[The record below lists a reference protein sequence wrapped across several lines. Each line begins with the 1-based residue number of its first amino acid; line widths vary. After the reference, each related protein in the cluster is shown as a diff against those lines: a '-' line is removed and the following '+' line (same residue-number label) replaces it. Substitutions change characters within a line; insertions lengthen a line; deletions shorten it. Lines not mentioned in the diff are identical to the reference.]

1 MIAFYILL
9 FIISLVLLYYGAEFS
24 LDSSEK
30 IGKKIGLPPIVVG
43 MLLVGFGT
51 SLPELFVSHLA
62 IFRGASSVA
71 FGTLIGSNVANGFL
85 VLGICSFFQTLRLN
99 PKDHALYSTLHL
111 LMTIALLILFQ
122 RQVFDIYATLILL
135 SIFFVNL
142 YYIISN
148 LRKDKHVGEEN
159 KNIVLTWKDS
169 MYLGF
174 GLAFLYGGGELL
186 IYSGVRVCET
196 FNISTYVISAIF
208 VAFGTSFPELV
219 TTLMSVFKK
228 KDTDIIIGNI
238 IGSNLFNCSF
248 ILGSIGYKSLPIT
261 SSYSYEIYALL
272 SFSGLLLFLSM
283 TRKSLNK
290 ITGVVFLGTYLFL
303 VLYWTKV
310 ITFS

>member
-1 MIAFYILL
+1 MIALYILL
-9 FIISLVLLYYGAEFS
+9 FVISLVLLFYGAEFS

-62 IFRGASSVA
+62 IFRNASSVA

-85 VLGICSFFQTLRLN
+85 VLGVCSLFQTLRLN

-111 LMTIALLILFQ
+111 IMTIALLILFQ
-122 RQVFDIYATLILL
+122 RNVFDGYATFILL
-135 SIFFVNL
+135 AIFFVNL
-142 YYIISN
+142 YFIISN
-148 LRKDKHVGEEN
+148 LRKDKEVGEEN
-159 KNIVLTWKDS
+159 ENIVLTWKDS
-169 MYLGF
+169 VSLAF

-186 IYSGVRVCET
+186 IYSGVKVCEA
-196 FNISTYVISAIF
+196 FNISAYVISAIF

-219 TTLMSVFKK
+219 TALMSVFKK

-248 ILGSIGYKSLPIT
+248 ILGTIGYKSLTIT
-261 SSYSYEIYALL
+261 SHYSYEIYALL
-272 SFSGLLLFLSM
+272 CFSGLLLLLAM

-290 ITGVVFLGTYLFL
+290 LTGVAFLGTYLLL
-303 VLYWTKV
+303 VLYWTNV
-310 ITFS
+310 ISF